1 MRELSAFLVAPT
13 TSIREAIGVIDRGA
27 AQIALV
33 TEADQRLVGTLTDGD
48 IRRALL
54 RGIDLESPVEEIMFR
69 DFRWL
74 PVTAPESTG
83 CQKHE
88 TTVPFGGPYF
98 LSKYISTATRSGSD
112 RPTL

>member
-33 TEADQRLVGTLTDGD
+33 TEADQRLVGTLTDGA

-74 PVTAPESTG
+74 PVTAPESEALALMRE
-83 CQKHE
+83 QVLHQ
-88 TTVPFGGPYF
+88 VPALDDEGRVVRLF
-98 LSKYISTATRSGSD
+98 L
-112 RPTL
+112 L